1 MNMLRPRRKRLVLVV
16 MSEVE
21 RLSREDRQSASPAL
35 HRARVDEGFHARPGQ
50 PSASAGGLIDRC
62 VLRSGD
68 SRARL
73 VSCRPDIGVEG
84 QALERIAFGEE
95 SCWSEGEVATECHDC
110 GVEGGSFHHF
120 RCDMEQCPVCHAQ
133 LLSCEHGPPV

>member
-1 MNMLRPRRKRLVLVV
+1 MIGAYCDREML
-16 MSEVE
+16 E
-21 RLSREDRQSASPAL
+21 
-35 HRARVDEGFHARPGQ
+35 H
-50 PSASAGGLIDRC
+50 
-62 VLRSGD
+62 
-68 SRARL
+68 

-110 GVEGGSFHHF
+110 GLEAGSFHHF
-120 RCDMEQCPVCHAQ
+120 RCDMEQRPVCHAQ